1 MLGPRLVGQNDVE
14 LRPMTLD
21 DQKLIFRWRA
31 LPETTRFFGGR
42 DGEWTEERA
51 AERFKQDV
59 ESTTSVS
66 WAIAYRGET
75 VGHTG
80 IFGIDWVRRDGESG
94 LFIGRDD
101 LYGRG
106 IASEAVRLRTRFA
119 WSHLRLHRVHNSIA
133 LQNRGSRRANE
144 KAGYRRIGL
153 LEHDVFRSGQW
164 IDDWMGEIFPER
176 VFTALS
182 APDTLATP
190 EEGGDESLPR
200 DHSSEAVLPRP
211 SGAQAP
217 QQKGRKLHK

>member
-1 MLGPRLVGQNDVE
+1 VLGPRLVGSNGVE
-14 LRPMTLD
+14 LRAPTLR
-21 DQKLIFRWRA
+21 DQIAQLDWLA
-31 LPETTRFFGGR
+31 QPEVTRFWSPR
-42 DGEWTEERA
+42 HGEWTAEKAEERFKRA
-51 AERFKQDV
+51 AEGQG
-59 ESTTSVS
+59 SVN
-66 WAIAYRGET
+66 WTIAYRGET
-75 VGHTG
+75 VGFTG
-80 IFGIDWVRRDGESG
+80 IFHIDWVQRQGESG
-94 LFIGRDD
+94 LFIGRHD

-119 WSHLRLHRVHNSIA
+119 WSHLRLHRVYNWIA

-144 KAGYRRIGL
+144 KAGYRQIGL
-153 LEHDVFRSGQW
+153 YEGYAFRSGVW
-164 IDDWMGEIFPER
+164 LHDWMGEIFPER

-200 DHSSEAVLPRP
+200 DHSSEALLPRP